1 MTPVR
6 LALALLLLGMGPSV
20 VRGQSSD
27 TSGTGVIRDT
37 LVQRV
42 STAFV
47 DGNAQLLLTPA
58 ADRVE
63 VSLFGTNTFYSNA
76 QAFYVLRD
84 FFDTHPPADFA
95 VGDVTEA
102 GNSFFVRGQ
111 FDHNRDSRTL
121 QVYVRL
127 VRRAEAWRLQEVRID
142 ADVE

>member
-1 MTPVR
+1 MAPVR
-6 LALALLLLGMGPSV
+6 FVLVLLLVGMGASV
-20 VRGQSSD
+20 AQGQSTD
-27 TSGTGVIRDT
+27 PGEAEAVPDT

-42 STAFV
+42 STAFA
-47 DGNAQLLLTPA
+47 DGDAQLLLTPA

-95 VGDVTEA
+95 VGDVTET
-102 GNSFFVRGQ
+102 GNSFFVRGR
-111 FDHNRDSRTL
+111 FDHDRGERPL

-127 VRRAEAWRLQEVRID
+127 VRREEMWQLQEVRINS
-142 ADVE
+142 DVE

>member
-1 MTPVR
+1 MALVR
-6 LALALLLLGMGPSV
+6 LALVLLLIGMGPSV

-27 TSGTGVIRDT
+27 TSGTAVIRDT

-42 STAFV
+42 STAFA
-47 DGNAQLLLTPA
+47 DGSAQRLLTPS

-63 VSLFGTNTFYSNA
+63 VGLFGTNTFYSNA

-111 FDHNRDSRTL
+111 FDHNRDARTL

-127 VRRAEAWRLQEVRID
+127 VQREEAWELQEVRIN
-142 ADVE
+142 ADIE